1 MVPQSL
7 MKWNASGNW
16 FCLDSLAD
24 STWPSSFRFEVKTI
38 LTNTRCECVGEK
50 STHSKDNLY
59 KIGNEQGLKLKGLL
73 RLLKISRTI
82 NSSAA
87 YNNTH
92 TCL

>member
-38 LTNTRCECVGEK
+38 LTNTRSECVGEK
-50 STHSKDNLY
+50 S
-59 KIGNEQGLKLKGLL
+59 KIICIK
-73 RLLKISRTI
+73 
-82 NSSAA
+82 
-87 YNNTH
+87 
-92 TCL
+92 